1 MRQDESRSCV
11 FSRQKGGEA
20 DGSADDAPDI
30 RKRRSGPLREPA
42 ARAGFHPPRPLSN
55 PRPFA
60 APRTVSHPS
69 AAQAVEEASAARRW
83 ARRTSAVRVP
93 FPAKRAAGTEVPF
106 SREKPLKEGP
116 TRRHGRRNRPESGD
130 PLKERPTS
138 GNLLEKSAPLSGTL
152 FPSSSL
158 PSCDAFPRRA
168 LSLPP
173 HTFLRHPLRIFPC
186 VFPFLV
192 SAPPVSVMKSS
203 QRACRR

>member
-1 MRQDESRSCV
+1 MGARMMPRTSENGVPVLCGNPPSAQDST
-11 FSRQKGGEA
+11 
-20 DGSADDAPDI
+20 
-30 RKRRSGPLREPA
+30 RRVPCQIPGLS
-42 ARAGFHPPRPLSN
+42 PRPYRVASVRGSGRRGGVR
-55 PRPFA
+55 RP
-60 APRTVSHPS
+60 PMG
-69 AAQAVEEASAARRW
+69 AQDSRRPC
-83 ARRTSAVRVP
+83 SVP
-93 FPAKRAAGTEVPF
+93 GKESGKRAAGTEVPL

-116 TRRHGRRNRPESGD
+116 ARRHGRRNRPESGE

-173 HTFLRHPLRIFPC
+173 HTFLRHPFRILPC
-186 VFPFLV
+186 VFPFLF
-192 SAPPVSVMKSS
+192 STPPVSVMKSS